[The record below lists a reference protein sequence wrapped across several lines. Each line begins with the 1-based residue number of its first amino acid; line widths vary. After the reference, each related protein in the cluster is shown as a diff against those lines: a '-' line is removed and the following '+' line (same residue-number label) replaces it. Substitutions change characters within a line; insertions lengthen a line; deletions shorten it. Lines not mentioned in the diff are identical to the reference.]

1 MKIKKNVFFLFF
13 DKRYYNPP
21 SKRKWSKQND
31 KYKTRRP
38 LAEKFNIHKINI
50 KGEYWKQKHV
60 NKQFVVENDNID
72 MINEKTSLNFFGYP
86 NISLHNKLGGSLYI
100 EQMDEIT
107 LCVIMNKCIKENI
120 YDSFIWKN
128 LLNRC
133 TRIMNKM
140 NGNILSYIFKYSSQ
154 SHYYNHYFF
163 ITMIGN
169 ISSNLYSFNLKN
181 CSNVL
186 FAMNNNSDFYNEEI
200 YKKIIE
206 HSSLLILNRNDIDV
220 NDILS
225 IINSFYIFK
234 NRNTNEINNLDSYN
248 IYKNVNYAYLL
259 FDSISKTFKRYD
271 LDLCEIDYV
280 CSSLL
285 SLCLLD
291 RINLF
296 FQERNRNVINKLIN
310 YLNNNMEKLNIKHI
324 SVLCFASCV
333 FKNSEN
339 LKWKNIFRKIE
350 KECYLLDDNYIS
362 ILAYSLKGKILENK
376 NIYNIIY
383 NKIFDTLNSASLEN
397 LSLITYSFL
406 KYNNINNIYV
416 NNEETKIEGNN
427 IENDEKIKEE
437 KKKRNYLFKK
447 GDKEGNFN
455 YSFNLFNDFLY
466 GKIKYNA
473 NNFSIFQIFLIFK
486 GLSETK
492 LQNNKIEDLK
502 VILLDHICKNIY
514 TIPIYLLSYFSKIIT
529 NSSIKDKELINSI
542 KNISLIYLNIYKYL
556 YIEDSDYV
564 INANFSLIEEY
575 YSTVNNENKIK
586 SDITFLYNEKKKEI
600 TYLSEKYLINH
611 ELFKRRF
618 KYLNENFNIS
628 KEQIE
633 KIFQFSKNYFFNYYL
648 KEKHL
653 ANFFYFCTLMDKENA
668 NIYFNEIKTI
678 IYDKIIN
685 KHLKF
690 CSSSILYIFKTLDQ
704 MNMIQKQNK
713 FFNIL
718 LKQLCDEIFS
728 INISIF
734 FQLLIIFYKN
744 KISHYY
750 FLKKAKYIIN
760 MNKYELSEN
769 TLINMNN
776 MIFELNKLLY

>member
-1 MKIKKNVFFLFF
+1 MKIKKKIYFFFF
-13 DKRYYNPP
+13 NKRYYNPP

-38 LAEKFNIHKINI
+38 LAEKFNLHKINI

-72 MINEKTSLNFFGYP
+72 MINERTSLNFFGYP
-86 NISLHNKLGGSLYI
+86 NISMHNKLGGSLYI

-107 LCVIMNKCIKENI
+107 LCVIMNKCIRENI
-120 YDSFIWKN
+120 CDSFVWKS

-154 SHYYNHYFF
+154 SYYYNHYFF

-169 ISSNLYSFNLKN
+169 ISSHLYSFNLKN
-181 CSNVL
+181 CSNIL
-186 FAMNNNSDFYNEEI
+186 YAMNNNNNFYNEEI

-206 HSSLLILNRNDIDV
+206 HCSLLILNRNDIDINSV
-220 NDILS
+220 LS
-225 IINSFYIFK
+225 IINSFYTFK
-234 NRNTNEINNLDSYN
+234 NNDINQIS
-248 IYKNVNYAYLL
+248 NVNYNISKNINCAYLL
-259 FDSISKTFKRYD
+259 FDSISKTFNKYD

-324 SVLCFASCV
+324 SILCFASCI
-333 FKNSEN
+333 FKNSEI
-339 LKWKNIFRKIE
+339 LKWKYIFHKIE
-350 KECYLLDDNYIS
+350 KDCYLLNNNYIS
-362 ILAYSLKGKILENK
+362 ILVYSLKDKVLENK
-376 NIYNIIY
+376 SIYNIIY
-383 NKIFDTLNSASLEN
+383 NKIFDILNIASLEN

-406 KYNNINNIYV
+406 KYNNLNKVYNNNKEMKKEENNIDNYK
-416 NNEETKIEGNN
+416 NK
-427 IENDEKIKEE
+427 KEE
-437 KKKRNYLFKK
+437 KKKY
-447 GDKEGNFN
+447 DYSCIKENKEVRMN

-466 GKIKYNA
+466 GKIKCNT
-473 NNFSIFQIFLIFK
+473 NNFNIFQIFLIFK
-486 GLSETK
+486 GLSETN
-492 LQNNKIEDLK
+492 LRNTKIDDLK
-502 VILLDHICKNIY
+502 SILLEHIRKNIY

-529 NSSIKDKELINSI
+529 NNSLKDKELINSL
-542 KNISLIYLNIYKYL
+542 KDVSLIYLNIYKYL
-556 YIEDSDYV
+556 YIEDSNYM
-564 INANFSLIEEY
+564 INAKSSLIEDY
-575 YSTVNNENKIK
+575 YNTVSNDEHKIK

-600 TYLSEKYLINH
+600 NYLSEKYLINL
-611 ELFKRRF
+611 ELFQKKF
-618 KYLNENFNIS
+618 KYLNENFDIT

-633 KIFQFSKNYFFNYYL
+633 KTFLFSKNYFFNYYL

-653 ANFFYFCTLMDKENA
+653 ANFFYFCTLMDKEYALN
-668 NIYFNEIKTI
+668 YFNEIKTI
-678 IYDKIIN
+678 IHDKIIN
-685 KHLKF
+685 KQLKF
-690 CSSSILYIFKTLDQ
+690 SSSSILYIFKALDH
-704 MNMIQKQNK
+704 MNMIQKQNI

-728 INISIF
+728 LDISIF
-734 FQLLIIFYKN
+734 FEFLLIFYKN

-760 MNKYELSEN
+760 MNRYELSEH
-769 TLINMNN
+769 TVINMKN
-776 MIFELNKLLY
+776 MICELNKLLY